1 MPLHNISL
9 VVMCASILLLWV
21 EVIQNMKLILIQIC
35 LQFVKVPKMEKNFP
49 ILYISNGPKPSL
61 TPSQPSRPTP
71 PLF

>member
-35 LQFVKVPKMEKNFP
+35 LQFVKVPKMEKKLSYS
-49 ILYISNGPKPSL
+49 LYQQWAETQSYTEPA
-61 TPSQPSRPTP
+61 
-71 PLF
+71 